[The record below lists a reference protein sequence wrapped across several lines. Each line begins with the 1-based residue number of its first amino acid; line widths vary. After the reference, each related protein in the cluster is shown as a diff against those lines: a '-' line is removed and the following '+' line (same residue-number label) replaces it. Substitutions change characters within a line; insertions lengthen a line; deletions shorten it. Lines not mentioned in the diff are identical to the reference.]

1 MEARK
6 VQKVGA
12 SSLSVSLPKEWT
24 GRHNVERGD
33 LLFWSQESDGALRL
47 IPSSLA
53 RHLTVRGEKRYYI
66 NVDADPQENLLE
78 KLVIGNYV
86 LGRDYLVIRS
96 RKGLTAKQSQEVHR
110 ALARMMGIGVI
121 EESATTMVLQCAIQL
136 DQYSINR
143 LLKRLQT
150 VVGRMFNTLAES
162 LSHLDPALLQD
173 VLDWES
179 EVDRLYWL
187 TLRLIFNAQMDP
199 DSSQKVGARSSL
211 ELVGDRTVAKYLE
224 VAGDHAENIALSL
237 MALTK
242 ENKGTFEASVV
253 KILRELIN
261 AASGILEMAVGALL
275 TKDVKQANQAI
286 ELFKTHEEVGGE
298 KLEEAIEKLDYKGKF
313 ALVARKVAW
322 NINWIGAFGAGIAE
336 VAINRYLEWPT
347 VICEPIPGED

>member
-110 ALARMMGIGVI
+110 ALARLMGIGVI

-150 VVGRMFNTLAES
+150 VVGRMFNTLAETM
-162 LSHLDPALLQD
+162 SHLDPQLLQE

-199 DSSQKVGARSSL
+199 DSTQKVGARSSL
-211 ELVGDRTVAKYLE
+211 ELIGDRTVAKYLE
-224 VAGDHAENIALSL
+224 VAGDHAEDIAL
-237 MALTK
+237 ALK
-242 ENKGTFEASVV
+242 ELAKQGSNFEASIV
-253 KILRELIN
+253 KVLRRLITN
-261 AASGILEMAVGALL
+261 ASGILEMAVGALL

-286 ELFKTHEEVGGE
+286 NLFKTQKDTGE
-298 KLEEAIEKLDYKGKF
+298 ILEEAIEKVGYKGEF
-313 ALVARKVAW
+313 ANVARKVAW
-322 NINWIGAFGAGIAE
+322 NISWIGAFGAGIAE
-336 VAINRYLEWPT
+336 VAINRYLEWPS
-347 VICEPIPGED
+347 VICEPIPDED